1 MVFWLKKIFGL
12 HSNYNRFATPEEKL
26 KGLGMQSTTV
36 FSEKGIDIYERSKSP
51 LNPGD
56 ETIAE
61 ELAIASNMKD
71 ESKTKKIGNQLND
84 SGGIDKMKL
93 LCYRARHL
101 GGDDRWIEM
110 KWSGIGDWLG

>member
-1 MVFWLKKIFGL
+1 MVFWLKKIFVRD
-12 HSNYNRFATPEEKL
+12 SDYNQFATLGEKL
-26 KGLGMQSTTV
+26 KGLGMQSTSV

-51 LNPGD
+51 LDPDD
-56 ETIAE
+56 EAIAE
-61 ELAIASNMKD
+61 KLAVASNMKD
-71 ESKTKKIGNQLND
+71 ESKTKKIGTLLND
-84 SGGIDKMKL
+84 SGGIDRMKL

>member
-1 MVFWLKKIFGL
+1 MVFWLRKIFG
-12 HSNYNRFATPEEKL
+12 HGSEYNQFAPAEEKL
-26 KGLGMQSTTV
+26 KDLGMQSTTV
-36 FSEKGIDIYERSKSP
+36 FSERGIDIYERSKSP
-51 LNPGD
+51 LDAKD
-56 ETIAE
+56 ETIAK
-61 ELAIASNMKD
+61 ELVIASNVKN
-71 ESKTKKIGNQLND
+71 EIRTKEIGNRLND

>member
-1 MVFWLKKIFGL
+1 MVFWLKKIVGRDPG
-12 HSNYNRFATPEEKL
+12 YNQFSIPGEKL
-26 KGLGMQSTTV
+26 KRRVIQSTSV
-36 FSEKGIDIYERSKSP
+36 FSEKGIDIYQRSKSP
-51 LNPGD
+51 LDPHD
-56 ETIAE
+56 EAIAK

-71 ESKTKKIGNQLND
+71 EGMTKKIGDRLND

-93 LCYRARHL
+93 LCYRVRHL

>member
-1 MVFWLKKIFGL
+1 MVFWLKKIFVRDSG
-12 HSNYNRFATPEEKL
+12 YNQFAAPGEKL
-26 KGLGMQSTTV
+26 KGMGMQSTSV

-51 LNPGD
+51 LGPND

-61 ELAIASNMKD
+61 ELVIASNRKD
-71 ESKTKKIGNQLND
+71 EGRTKKIGRQLND
-84 SGGIDKMKL
+84 SGGIDRMKL

>member
-1 MVFWLKKIFGL
+1 MVFWLKKIFGRG
-12 HSNYNRFATPEEKL
+12 SDYNQFATPQEKL
-26 KGLGMQSTTV
+26 KGLGIQSTSI
-36 FSEKGIDIYERSKSP
+36 FSEKGIDIYERSKSRLDP
-51 LNPGD
+51 DD
-56 ETIAE
+56 EAIAK
-61 ELAIASNMKD
+61 ELAIASNRKD
-71 ESKTKKIGNQLND
+71 EGKTRKIGNRLND